1 MTGHRYAYLEQADTH
16 TLDYFDEQSTIL
28 DYQLAPFEVYE
39 RITSNPPRLVR
50 GLFRF
55 RDLLGYPFGI
65 RPIQGFDS
73 TRKSVRDGVE
83 YVDFFEL
90 VSSDDQS
97 LKLAS
102 SDHHLDVLINIQTGA
117 VETGHQVKLTAR
129 VKCKNRIGL
138 LYMLPVR
145 PIHRLL
151 VRYMLQKL

>member
-1 MTGHRYAYLEQADTH
+1 MIGHPYTYLEQIDAH
-16 TLDYFDEQSTIL
+16 ALDYFDEQSVIL
-28 DYQLAPFEVYE
+28 DHQLTPFEVYKQM
-39 RITSNPPRLVR
+39 TSNPPSLVR

-65 RPIQGFDS
+65 RPIEGFGS
-73 TRKSVRDGVE
+73 ASKYMRDGVE

-97 LKLAS
+97 LRLAS
-102 SDHHLDVLINIQTGA
+102 SDHHLDVLIDIRTGV